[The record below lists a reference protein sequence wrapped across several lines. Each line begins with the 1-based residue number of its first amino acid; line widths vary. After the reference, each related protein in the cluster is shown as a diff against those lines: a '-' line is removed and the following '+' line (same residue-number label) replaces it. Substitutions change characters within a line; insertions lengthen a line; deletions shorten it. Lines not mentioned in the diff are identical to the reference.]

1 MSHLTPSQSSS
12 SERRFLEKGVV
23 AKPIGAIGWGL
34 FAEAAFAPGDPIFTI
49 DLQYEPRTVI
59 MPIYEAFGDCDERSV
74 TLVPNIAFC
83 FTIEHPF
90 WFVNHCCD
98 SNSGFVN
105 WGRVEEGKVPFAAHR
120 EIQPGEQITCDYSW
134 ITTPHD
140 GSPEGGPWSMK
151 CLCGHENCR
160 HNITGYHALALP
172 YQLAGMMPEELP
184 TGRVPAHIV
193 AYEPH
198 LVEVLKAYPKLYRR
212 YSDTLRQLQDVS
224 KLLHQRLGL

>member
-1 MSHLTPSQSSS
+1 MLRQPSPPVIPSLPLICNMSLERLSCRSTRHSATATNARSPSY
-12 SERRFLEKGVV
+12 
-23 AKPIGAIGWGL
+23 PIS
-34 FAEAAFAPGDPIFTI
+34 P
-49 DLQYEPRTVI
+49 
-59 MPIYEAFGDCDERSV
+59 
-74 TLVPNIAFC
+74 FC